1 MTIRVYLCWLVISCI
16 FSQPVRADVWVGGDN
31 NCQFQNIQQ
40 ALDLLANGTDSVVK
54 IANNVNNQTYN
65 ENLILNMANAQSSLL
80 IQGGYD
86 VCQGTLGE
94 SPAVIDGGSAAP
106 VLVISGTA
114 DDKILAINKLVFT
127 NGLYDVNTEFAGG
140 INVLSGGLDAYLTDV
155 TINQNSGFRGGGL
168 YLNGGDQSV
177 FLTRVNVF
185 NNTAQNGG
193 GLACDFSHVFVLEG
207 SAISFNTAQSGVAG
221 QGNGGGAY
229 VNFACFLGLYAGDD
243 SVAGLQGMVG
253 NQATGH
259 GGGVYVANQGVFGMG
274 RWLMGDVPSIRDN
287 QADAD
292 GNGSGNGGA
301 LFASGLGTLVGLDTG
316 VISGNS
322 AVNGG
327 GLAADQLAQ
336 VDVLPSAGGCFNN
349 QFCTTFDGNSAGQNV
364 SGSGLGL
371 GGAFFAQNEGRITVR
386 RSNITGHQADN
397 AVVAA
402 VSGAASVSFSSSVV
416 ADNGG
421 VAVPGFSNNYLM
433 LAVDDNSSVALNQVT
448 VANNVLSEVLL
459 FGAFGA
465 LIQVNNSIIQDAAVD
480 ILEFFDDSGQQVF
493 SRFSCS
499 VLHELQSINNVDF
512 NQQNIQST
520 VDHFA
525 DSANRNYHLNANS
538 PAIDLCAS
546 NTSSSD
552 DMDGQT
558 WGFDDPNV
566 ANIHGVFDA
575 GADEYYGSDVIFADR
590 FES

>member
-40 ALDLLANGTDSVVK
+40 ALDLLANGTESVVK

-94 SPAVIDGGSAAP
+94 SPAVINGGAAAP
-106 VLVISGTA
+106 VFVVTGSA
-114 DDKILAINKLVFT
+114 DEKVLAINRLVFT
-127 NGLYDVNTEFAGG
+127 NGLYDVNTEYAGG
-140 INVLSGGLDAYLTDV
+140 INILSSGLDAYLTDV

-168 YLNGGDQSV
+168 YAQGVGQAV
-177 FLTRVNVF
+177 FLTRVGIF

-193 GLACDFSHVFVLEG
+193 GLACDFGQVFVYGG
-207 SAISFNTAQSGVAG
+207 SAISFNRAQSGVVG
-221 QGNGGGAY
+221 EGNGGGAY
-229 VNFACFLGLYAGDD
+229 VNFSCFLGLYAGDD

-259 GGGVYVANQGVFGMG
+259 GGGVYVATEGVFAMG
-274 RWLMGDVPSIRDN
+274 RRSFGDVPTIRDN

-301 LFASGLGTLVGLDTG
+301 LFATGLRTLVGLDTG

-327 GLAADQLAQ
+327 ALAADQLAQ
-336 VDVLPSAGGCFNN
+336 VDVWPSAGGCSNN
-349 QFCTTFDGNSAGQNV
+349 QFCTVFDGNAAGADV

-371 GGAFFAQNEGRITVR
+371 GGAFFAQNEALISLIRT
-386 RSNITGHQADN
+386 NITGQQADN
-397 AVVAA
+397 GVVAA
-402 VSGAASVSFSSSVV
+402 VSGGARVTVSSSVV
-416 ADNGG
+416 ANNGG
-421 VAVPGFSNNYLM
+421 FGVPGLNNNYLM
-433 LAVDDNSSVALNQVT
+433 LAVDDNSTVALSQVT
-448 VANNVLSEVLL
+448 VANNALSQVLL

-465 LIQVNNSIIQDAAVD
+465 FIQVNNSILQDAAVD
-480 ILEFFDDSGQQVF
+480 VLEFFDDGGQQVF
-493 SRFSCS
+493 TRFSCS
-499 VLHELQSINNVDF
+499 VLHELQSINGADF

-520 VDHFA
+520 FDHFE

-546 NTSSSD
+546 NSSWSD
-552 DMDGQT
+552 DMDGHQ

-566 ANIHGVFDA
+566 SNLHGTYDA
-575 GADEYYGSDVIFADR
+575 GADEFYGDDVIFIGR
-590 FES
+590 F